1 MILLSKRVSILV
13 LDGKD
18 QVEEIKEDENSKFRN
33 EDPAVETENNKKK
46 EPLVKEASNEIN
58 RTSSHCW
65 EDLCK
70 TFPLINNS
78 AY

>member
-46 EPLVKEASNEIN
+46 KSLVKEASNEIN

-70 TFPLINNS
+70 TFSIN
-78 AY
+78 